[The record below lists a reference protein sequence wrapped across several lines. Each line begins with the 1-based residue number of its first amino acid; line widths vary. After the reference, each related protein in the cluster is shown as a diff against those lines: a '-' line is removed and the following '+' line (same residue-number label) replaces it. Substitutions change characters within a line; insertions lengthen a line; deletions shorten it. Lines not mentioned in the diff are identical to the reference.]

1 MSNKLNNLAIRVYL
15 ALQKLERGDADS
27 SGSTL
32 RTVGIVALVLL
43 VVAVLGVAIYSAANS
58 AATNISSGS
67 FTLRQAAKRSC
78 INYIASAGEQRDAL
92 KSKAYFF
99 TKSEIS

>member
-43 VVAVLGVAIYSAANS
+43 VVAVLGVAIYAAANT
-58 AATNISSGS
+58 AAANINKAS
-67 FTLRQAAKRSC
+67 FKFG
-78 INYIASAGEQRDAL
+78 N
-92 KSKAYFF
+92 
-99 TKSEIS
+99 